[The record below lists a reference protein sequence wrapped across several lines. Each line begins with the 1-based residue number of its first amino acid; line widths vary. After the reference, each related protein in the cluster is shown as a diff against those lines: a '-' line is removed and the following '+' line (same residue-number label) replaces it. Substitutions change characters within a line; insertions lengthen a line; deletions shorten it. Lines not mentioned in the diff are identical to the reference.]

1 MSQEEK
7 EREQS
12 RCVAGVQGERW
23 QLAVGSEGG
32 DEEKWTESGSTTRWK
47 HLPVTGMGWGV

>member
-32 DEEKWTESGSTTRWK
+32 DGEKQAGLHTVSMVTLPRHGSEFDT
-47 HLPVTGMGWGV
+47 